1 MAVRRCSIEA
11 EFGSWPIGIFVRT
24 AGSFRTRSKLEE
36 ESWRKRW
43 PLILS
48 AKRDGCRGRQVTKRP
63 TTRFEELCHHRP
75 IDRNRGRYDG
85 IHGRCPSGVHGSI
98 LSLGVAM
105 RMASPSWGW
114 LVRVRGCSAW
124 ARTGTEGCFDG
135 DIRREN
141 GLGIAFVGRV
151 GWGV

>member
-63 TTRFEELCHHRP
+63 TTRFEELCHRS
-75 IDRNRGRYDG
+75 IDRNRWEIRWHPWALPFRRPWIYP
-85 IHGRCPSGVHGSI
+85 ITR
-98 LSLGVAM
+98 VAI